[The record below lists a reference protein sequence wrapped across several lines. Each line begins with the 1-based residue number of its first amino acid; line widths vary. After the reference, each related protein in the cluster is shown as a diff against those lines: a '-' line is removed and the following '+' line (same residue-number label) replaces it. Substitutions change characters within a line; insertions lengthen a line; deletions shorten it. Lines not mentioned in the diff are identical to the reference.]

1 MKRQV
6 MILLRLVC
14 ITVTGVAL
22 TGCLLRRPTD
32 STRYFALSPIST
44 NAPAAI
50 ETKSSLVEIGFIT
63 MPSYLLRNSIVL
75 RNDENEF
82 QYLED
87 ARWGERLDRDFQR
100 TISVNLSRLLP
111 SGSVLPP
118 NSGHGQVAAKVSVNV
133 QQFDVDAHGRGTLD
147 AQWRITVTDNDKPL
161 KSGHAHLVQPGASPR
176 GNPEAIAKTLSDLTT
191 EFSLTLAKEIRE
203 FKNLGE

>member
-14 ITVTGVAL
+14 IIVIGVAL
-22 TGCLLRRPTD
+22 MGCLLRRSMD

-50 ETKSSLVEIGFIT
+50 ETKSSLVEIGFIK

-75 RNDENEF
+75 RNDDNEF

-87 ARWGERLDRDFQR
+87 ARWGERLDKDFQQAMA
-100 TISVNLSRLLP
+100 INLSRLLP
-111 SGSVLPP
+111 SGSVLPQK
-118 NSGHGQVAAKVSVNV
+118 SGHDQVAAKVSVNV
-133 QQFDVDAHGRGTLD
+133 QQFDVDARGRGTLY
-147 AQWRITVTDNDKPL
+147 AHWRIAAADNDRPL
-161 KSGHAHLVQPGASPR
+161 KSGHAHLVRLGASPR
-176 GNPEAIAKTLSDLTT
+176 GSPEAIAKTLSDLAA
-191 EFSLTLAKEIRE
+191 EFSYSLAKEIRE
-203 FKNLGE
+203 FKNLG